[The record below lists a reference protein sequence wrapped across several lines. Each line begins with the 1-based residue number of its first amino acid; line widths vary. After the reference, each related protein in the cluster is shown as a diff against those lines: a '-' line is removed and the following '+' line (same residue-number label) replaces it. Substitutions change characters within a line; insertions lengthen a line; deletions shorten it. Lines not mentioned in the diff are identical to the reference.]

1 MRITIEHLSEPELL
15 FANGKRGIEPRRA
28 LNGATRGTAEHSIKL
43 GLVGPPDDVA
53 AVRKWLERLGTF
65 QVAMEGNARRYRNWP
80 GSRAALDTDFV
91 VLDRFVRALDGA
103 AVTDALT
110 RVRRGTGF
118 ETLLD
123 LFSAQITGL
132 FRDGGPSCVLVCL
145 PEEIADLRVDN
156 PGLSSIERQALERL
170 QVEEES
176 SQMSLFQPT
185 PEELRAAEDLR
196 IQADELLF
204 RTFYRALKARCMQH
218 QNAVPIQV
226 IRRDTVD
233 RADDKG
239 QSHATR
245 AWNLAVSLYYKAG
258 SMPWQPADL
267 PANTC
272 FVGISFHHLKK
283 RSGSLIY
290 ASLAQAVA
298 SEVEPF
304 ALSGAT
310 IDQDQRRD
318 RQPYL
323 NVEQAR
329 GIITDVIEEY
339 RKVAG
344 VTPDRLVLHKT
355 SQYQP
360 EEVEGFLEGASG
372 LVPSCDLIWIRPT
385 PFRLIRKGRE
395 EPWRGTL
402 CSVGNESYLFTS
414 GFVPWWSEYPG
425 PHIPAPIEIG
435 AAAPTDLRQR
445 AIEILA
451 LSKINWN
458 SSEGLSRYPVT
469 LSFAKKVGQL
479 MAEFPEGYRP
489 NPSYRFYM

>member
-1 MRITIEHLSEPELL
+1 MRIAIEHLSEPELV
-15 FANGKRGIEPRRA
+15 FRNGKRGIEPRRA
-28 LNGATRGTAEHSIKL
+28 LTGSRTAGSEHAVTL
-43 GLVGPPDDVA
+43 GIVGPPEDTV
-53 AVRKWLERLGTF
+53 AVRKWLERLGSF
-65 QVAMEGNARRYRNWP
+65 QVAREPNTLRYRNWP
-80 GSRAALDTDFV
+80 GSRVALGTDFV
-91 VLDRFVRALDGA
+91 VPDRFVRALDA
-103 AVTDALT
+103 PAVEDALS
-110 RVRRGTGF
+110 RVKRGSGF

-123 LFSAQITGL
+123 MFTAQITGL
-132 FRDGGPSCVLVCL
+132 FRDGGPNCVVVCL
-145 PEEIADLRVDN
+145 PEAIADLRVDN
-156 PGLSSIERQALERL
+156 PGLSAIERQALERL
-170 QVEEES
+170 QAEEES

-226 IRRDTVD
+226 MRRDTVE
-233 RADDKG
+233 RGDDKG

-310 IDQDQRRD
+310 IDHNQRRD
-318 RQPYL
+318 KQPYL
-323 NVEQAR
+323 TADQAR
-329 GIITDVIEEY
+329 ALISEVIEEY

-355 SQYQP
+355 SRYQP
-360 EEVEGFLEGASG
+360 EEIEGFLEGASG
-372 LVPSCDLIWIRPT
+372 LVPSCDLVWIRPT
-385 PFRLIRKGRE
+385 PFRVIRKGHE
-395 EPWRGTL
+395 EPWRGTM
-402 CSVGNESYLFTS
+402 CTVGEESFLFTS
-414 GFVPWWSEYPG
+414 GYVPWWNEYPG

-435 AAAPTDLRQR
+435 GANQTDLRQR

-458 SSEGLSRYPVT
+458 SSEGMSRYPVT

-479 MAEFPEGYRP
+479 MVEFPENYRP

>member
-1 MRITIEHLSEPELL
+1 VRIAIEHLAEPELL
-15 FANGKRGIEPRRA
+15 FCNGKRGVEPRRA
-28 LNGATRGTAEHSIKL
+28 LNGQQRGAAEHSVRL
-43 GLVGPPDDVA
+43 GLVGPPGDVA
-53 AVRKWLERLGTF
+53 AVRVWLERLDGF
-65 QVAMEGNARRYRNWP
+65 QVARESNARRYRNWP
-80 GSRAALDTDFV
+80 GARAALDTNFV
-91 VLDRFVRALDGA
+91 VPDKFIRALDAA
-103 AVTDALT
+103 AVADALA
-110 RVRRGTGF
+110 RVKRGTGF

-123 LFSAQITGL
+123 LFTSQITGL
-132 FRDGGPSCVLVCL
+132 FRDGGPSVIVVCL

-156 PGLSSIERQALERL
+156 PGLSAIERQALERL
-170 QVEEES
+170 QAEEES

-185 PEELRAAEDLR
+185 PEELQAAADLR

-233 RADDKG
+233 RGEDKG
-239 QSHATR
+239 HSHATR

-323 NVEQAR
+323 NAEQAR
-329 GIITDVIEEY
+329 GIIAEVIEEY
-339 RKVAG
+339 RNVAG

-355 SQYQP
+355 SRYQP
-360 EEVEGFLEGASG
+360 EEVEGFLEGARG
-372 LVPSCDLIWIRPT
+372 AVPSCDLVWIRPT
-385 PFRLIRKGRE
+385 PFRLIRKGHE

-402 CSVGNESYLFTS
+402 CIVGDETFLFTS

-435 AAAPTDLRQR
+435 AANATDLRQR
-445 AIEILA
+445 AVEILA

-458 SSEGLSRYPVT
+458 SSEGMSRYPVT

-479 MAEFPEGYRP
+479 MVEFPEGYRP

>member
-1 MRITIEHLSEPELL
+1 MRISIEHLSEPDLL
-15 FANGKRGIEPRRA
+15 FHNGKRGIEPRRS
-28 LNGATRGTAEHSIKL
+28 LTRSRTASADHSIKL
-43 GLVGPPDDVA
+43 GLVGPPEDVM
-53 AVRKWLERLGTF
+53 AVRKWLDRLGSF
-65 QVAMEGNARRYRNWP
+65 QVAREANARRYRNWP
-80 GSRAALDTDFV
+80 GSRAALGTDFV
-91 VLDRFVRALDGA
+91 VPDRFVRTIDAPA
-103 AVTDALT
+103 IEDALS
-110 RVRRGTGF
+110 RVKRGSGF
-118 ETLLD
+118 DALLD
-123 LFSAQITGL
+123 MFTAQITGL
-132 FRDGGPSCVLVCL
+132 FRDGGPSCVIVCL
-145 PEEIADLRVDN
+145 PEAIADLRVDN
-156 PGLSSIERQALERL
+156 PGLSAVERQALERL
-170 QVEEES
+170 QAEEES
-176 SQMSLFQPT
+176 SQMTLFQPT
-185 PEELRAAEDLR
+185 PEELKAAEDLR

-226 IRRDTVD
+226 IRRDTVE
-233 RADDKG
+233 RSDDKG

-245 AWNLAVSLYYKAG
+245 AWNLAVSLFYKTV

-267 PANTC
+267 PPNTC

-283 RSGSLIY
+283 RAGSLIY

-310 IDQDQRRD
+310 IDYDQRRD
-318 RQPYL
+318 KQPYL
-323 NVEQAR
+323 NADQAR
-329 GIITDVIEEY
+329 SLISEVIEEY

-355 SQYQP
+355 SRYQP
-360 EEVEGFLEGASG
+360 EEIEGFLGGASG
-372 LVPSCDLIWIRPT
+372 LVPCCDLVWIRPT
-385 PFRLIRKGRE
+385 PFRVIRRGHE
-395 EPWRGTL
+395 EPWRGTM
-402 CSVGNESYLFTS
+402 CTVGEDTYLFTS
-414 GFVPWWSEYPG
+414 GFVPWRNEYPG

-435 AAAPTDLRQR
+435 AASPTDLRQR

-469 LSFAKKVGQL
+469 LSFAKRVGQL
-479 MAEFPEGYRP
+479 MIEFPDNYRP

>member
-1 MRITIEHLSEPELL
+1 MRISIDHLAEPDLI
-15 FANGKRGIEPRRA
+15 FSNGRHGIEPRRA
-28 LNGATRGTAEHSIKL
+28 LAGRKIAAPDRTVNL

-53 AVRKWLERLGTF
+53 AVGDWLEKLANF
-65 QVAMEGNARRYRNWP
+65 QVAREGNSLRYRNWP
-80 GSRAALDTDFV
+80 GSRQALGTDFIV
-91 VLDRFVRALDGA
+91 PDRFVRPLDAGEVAAALA
-103 AVTDALT
+103 RAS
-110 RVRRGTGF
+110 RGTGF
-118 ETLLD
+118 DDLLD
-123 LFSAQITGL
+123 MFTAQITGL
-132 FRDGGPSCVLVCL
+132 FRDGGPSCVIVCL
-145 PEEIADLRVDN
+145 PEAIADLKIDN
-156 PGLSSIERQALERL
+156 PGLSAVERRALERL
-170 QVEEES
+170 QAEEEDA
-176 SQMSLFQPT
+176 QMNLFQPT
-185 PEELRAAEDLR
+185 PEELQAAADLR

-239 QSHATR
+239 HSHATR
-245 AWNLAVSLYYKAG
+245 AWNLAVSLLYKAG
-258 SMPWQPADL
+258 SMPWQPASL
-267 PANTC
+267 PKNTC

-310 IDQDQRRD
+310 IDHDQRRD

-323 NVEQAR
+323 KAAQAKAL
-329 GIITDVIEEY
+329 ITEVLNEY
-339 RKVAG
+339 RSVAG
-344 VTPDRLVLHKT
+344 VTPDRIVLHKT
-355 SQYQP
+355 SRYQP
-360 EEVEGFLEGASG
+360 EEIEGFLEGVRG
-372 LVPSCDLIWIRPT
+372 VVPSCDLIWIRPT
-385 PFRLIRKGRE
+385 PFRIVRKGYE

-402 CSVGNESYLFTS
+402 CTVGNETYLFTT
-414 GFVPWWSEYPG
+414 GFVPWWNEYPG

-435 AAAPTDLRQR
+435 SATPTDLRQR
-445 AIEILA
+445 ANEILA

-479 MAEFPEGYRP
+479 MVEFPEGYRP